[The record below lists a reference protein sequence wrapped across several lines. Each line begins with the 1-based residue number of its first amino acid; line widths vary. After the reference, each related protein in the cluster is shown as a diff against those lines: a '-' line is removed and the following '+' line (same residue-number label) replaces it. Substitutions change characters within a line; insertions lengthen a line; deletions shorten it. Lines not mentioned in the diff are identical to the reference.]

1 MESDKKNEIVSAGE
15 EATEVTVS
23 PQQPVSTWR
32 PQDADREVIKAN
44 IRRRVWT
51 SNASPKAQFIP
62 AKPLPT
68 VQDDGRKTV
77 AVYARVSTKSTEQV
91 SSIENQTRYYTEKV
105 EKTPNWEMLE
115 IYSDDGHTGTDAN
128 RENFQRLL
136 SDVMS
141 GKINCVVV
149 KDLSRFARNYSDAG
163 SLIDNLFVQMGV
175 RFISLAENVDSYLNP
190 DSVSSIIVPITNVMN
205 DQYCYQTSKKIR
217 QVFDY
222 KRRNGQYIGA
232 FAPYGYVKHPKDKHQ
247 LIIDPDAAE
256 IVKLVFSLFLK
267 GTSKRATALYLNEHG
282 VPSPSAYKL
291 QKGIPV
297 STRGY
302 DDPMWGAR
310 MIHSIL
316 TNPTYTGDLA
326 QGRSRV
332 KSYKVHEVESVPREE
347 WVEVAGTHE
356 SIIDYET
363 FDKVQALLQRDT
375 RTSPKGREVHLFS
388 GFLKCADCGRAITRS
403 VGNNNNVYYACSTYK
418 NRSRTACTM
427 HSIKHNRLEAAVL
440 FAVQQQIHL
449 AVSYSEMIARINTA
463 PVKKSQSIRLE
474 ELIAAKER
482 ELAKISRYKQ
492 SLYQDWKDGEITQ
505 QDYRDMKADYERQTI
520 ALTDVLARLNAERA
534 ELANGVK
541 SEHPALVAFTKHQ
554 NIDQLS
560 RELLVELIDHIKV
573 YENGNIS
580 VRFKFADEFRR
591 IADTSS
597 RQAVSFTTRSST
609 WIRAP
614 PCDLVPKQVHIRWRS
629 KNEV

>member
-1 MESDKKNEIVSAGE
+1 
-15 EATEVTVS
+15 
-23 PQQPVSTWR
+23 
-32 PQDADREVIKAN
+32 
-44 IRRRVWT
+44 
-51 SNASPKAQFIP
+51 
-62 AKPLPT
+62 
-68 VQDDGRKTV
+68 
-77 AVYARVSTKSTEQV
+77 
-91 SSIENQTRYYTEKV
+91 
-105 EKTPNWEMLE
+105 
-115 IYSDDGHTGTDAN
+115 
-128 RENFQRLL
+128 
-136 SDVMS
+136 
-141 GKINCVVV
+141 
-149 KDLSRFARNYSDAG
+149 
-163 SLIDNLFVQMGV
+163 
-175 RFISLAENVDSYLNP
+175 
-190 DSVSSIIVPITNVMN
+190 MN

-256 IVKLVFSLFLK
+256 IVKLIFSLFLK
-267 GTSKRATALYLNEHG
+267 GTSKRAIALYLNEHG

-356 SIIDYET
+356 AIIDYET
-363 FDKVQALLQRDT
+363 FDKVQTLLQRDT

-440 FAVQQQIHL
+440 FVVQQQVHL

-505 QDYRDMKADYERQTI
+505 QDYRDMKADYERQII

-591 IADTSS
+591 IAEYIEINTSKP
-597 RQAVSFTTRSST
+597 AV
-609 WIRAP
+609 AG
-614 PCDLVPKQVHIRWRS
+614 
-629 KNEV
+629 